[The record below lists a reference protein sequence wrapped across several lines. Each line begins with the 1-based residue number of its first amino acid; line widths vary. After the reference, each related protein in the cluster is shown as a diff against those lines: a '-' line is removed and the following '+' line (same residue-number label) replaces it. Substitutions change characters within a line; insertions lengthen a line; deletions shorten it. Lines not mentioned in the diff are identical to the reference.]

1 MSEKLLQG
9 DKEKNMECREYS
21 AGTVKLSFW
30 FPEFRK
36 AVQLLAAGNSF
47 DEIRQKSQ
55 EENIF
60 GAPTQRRAEQ
70 ICRTVLARMQAL
82 DSSFYPVFLSGD
94 LATQKLFALAA
105 VMACDTLFFDFVYE
119 VIREKLI
126 IGSNELEPKDV
137 RIFFQDKRAQDAR
150 LAQWTDYTCQ
160 RLGACYRTM
169 LCEAGLTDRA
179 RGTRKIFKPI
189 LEMGL
194 QQWLEAHDM
203 GLIVKAWTGVR

>member
-1 MSEKLLQG
+1 
-9 DKEKNMECREYS
+9 MERKVYS
-21 AGTVKLSFW
+21 AGAVKLSFW

-36 AVQLLAAGNSF
+36 AVQLLAAGSSF
-47 DEIRQKSQ
+47 DEIRRESQ

-60 GAPTQRRAEQ
+60 GAPTQRRADR
-70 ICRTVLARMQAL
+70 ICRTVLTRVQSL
-82 DSSFYPVFLSGD
+82 DGSFYPVFLSGD

-137 RIFFQDKRAQDAR
+137 RIFFRDKQAQDAR

-160 RLGACYRTM
+160 RLGTCYRTM
-169 LCEAGLTDRA
+169 LYEAGLTDKA
-179 RGTRKIFKPI
+179 KETRKIFKPI
-189 LEMGL
+189 LETEL

-203 GLIVKAWTGVR
+203 GLIVKAWTGVK

>member
-1 MSEKLLQG
+1 
-9 DKEKNMECREYS
+9 MERREYS
-21 AGTVKLSFW
+21 AGAVKLSFW

-36 AVQLLAAGNSF
+36 AVQLLAAGSSF
-47 DEIRQKSQ
+47 DEIRRESQ

-60 GAPTQRRAEQ
+60 GAPTQRRADQ
-70 ICRTVLARMQAL
+70 VCRTVLTRVQSL

-105 VMACDTLFFDFVYE
+105 VMACDTLFFDFIYE

-137 RIFFQDKRAQDAR
+137 RIFFRDKQAQDAR

-160 RLGACYRTM
+160 RLGTCYRTM
-169 LCEAGLTDRA
+169 LYEAGLTDKSKE
-179 RGTRKIFKPI
+179 TRKIFKPI
-189 LEMGL
+189 PETELR
-194 QQWLEAHDM
+194 QWLEAHDM
-203 GLIVKAWTGVR
+203 GLIVKAWTGVK

>member
-1 MSEKLLQG
+1 
-9 DKEKNMECREYS
+9 MERKKYS

-47 DEIRQKSQ
+47 DEIRQESQ

-60 GAPTQRRAEQ
+60 GAPTQKRADQ
-70 ICRTVLARMQAL
+70 ICRTVLTRVQAL

-126 IGSNELEPKDV
+126 IGNNELEPKDV
-137 RIFFQDKRAQDAR
+137 RVFFRDKQAQNDR
-150 LAQWTDYTCQ
+150 LAQWTDQTCQ
-160 RLGACYRTM
+160 RLGTCYRTM
-169 LCEAGLTDRA
+169 LYEAGLTDKVKE
-179 RGTRKIFKPI
+179 TRKIFKPI
-189 LEMGL
+189 LEAEL
-194 QQWLEAHDM
+194 RQWLEAHDM
-203 GLIVKAWTGVR
+203 GLIVKAWTGVK

>member
-1 MSEKLLQG
+1 
-9 DKEKNMECREYS
+9 MERREYS
-21 AGTVKLSFW
+21 AGAVKLSFW

-36 AVQLLAAGNSF
+36 VVQLLAAGNSF
-47 DEIRQKSQ
+47 DGIRQKNQ
-55 EENIF
+55 EENMF
-60 GAPTQRRAEQ
+60 GAPTQRRADQ
-70 ICRTVLARMQAL
+70 ICRTVLARVQAL
-82 DSSFYPVFLSGD
+82 DSSFYPVFLGGD

-137 RIFFQDKRAQDAR
+137 RIFFRDKQAQDER

-169 LCEAGLTDRA
+169 LCEAGLTDKA
-179 RGTRKIFKPI
+179 KETRKIFKPI
-189 LEMGL
+189 LETEL

-203 GLIVKAWTGVR
+203 GLIVKAWTGVK

>member
-1 MSEKLLQG
+1 
-9 DKEKNMECREYS
+9 MERREYS
-21 AGTVKLSFW
+21 AGAVKLSFW

-36 AVQLLAAGNSF
+36 VVQLLAAGNSI
-47 DEIRQKSQ
+47 DEIRQKNQ

-60 GAPTQRRAEQ
+60 GAPTQRRADQ
-70 ICRTVLARMQAL
+70 ICRTVLTRVQAL

-137 RIFFQDKRAQDAR
+137 RIFFRDKQAQDER

-169 LCEAGLTDRA
+169 LYEAGLTDKSKE
-179 RGTRKIFKPI
+179 TRKIFKPI
-189 LEMGL
+189 LETEL
-194 QQWLEAHDM
+194 RQWLETHDM
-203 GLIVKAWTGVR
+203 GLIVKAWTGVK

>member
-1 MSEKLLQG
+1 
-9 DKEKNMECREYS
+9 MERREYS
-21 AGTVKLSFW
+21 AGAVKLSFW

-36 AVQLLAAGNSF
+36 VVQLLAEGNSF
-47 DEIRQKSQ
+47 EKVRRKSQ

-60 GAPTQRRAEQ
+60 GAPTQRRADQ
-70 ICRTVLARMQAL
+70 IFRTVLARVQAL
-82 DSSFYPVFLSGD
+82 DSSFYPVFLAGD

-137 RIFFQDKRAQDAR
+137 RVFFRDKQAQDER

-160 RLGACYRTM
+160 RLGSCYRTM
-169 LCEAGLTDRA
+169 LYEAGLTDKAKENR
-179 RGTRKIFKPI
+179 RIFRPI
-189 LEMGL
+189 LETQL
-194 QQWLEAHDM
+194 RQWLESHDM

>member
-1 MSEKLLQG
+1 
-9 DKEKNMECREYS
+9 MERREYS
-21 AGTVKLSFW
+21 AGVVKLSFW

-36 AVQLLAAGNSF
+36 AVQLLAAGSSF
-47 DEIRQKSQ
+47 DEIRRESQ

-60 GAPTQRRAEQ
+60 GAPTQRRADQ
-70 ICRTVLARMQAL
+70 VCRTVLTRVQSL

-137 RIFFQDKRAQDAR
+137 RIFFRDKQAQDAR

-160 RLGACYRTM
+160 RLGTCYRTM
-169 LCEAGLTDRA
+169 LYEAGLTDKSKE
-179 RGTRKIFKPI
+179 TRKIFKPI
-189 LEMGL
+189 PETELR
-194 QQWLEAHDM
+194 QWLEAHDM
-203 GLIVKAWTGVR
+203 GLIVKAWTGVK

>member
-1 MSEKLLQG
+1 
-9 DKEKNMECREYS
+9 MERREYS
-21 AGTVKLSFW
+21 AGAVKLSFW

-36 AVQLLAAGNSF
+36 VVQLFAAGNSF
-47 DEIRQKSQ
+47 EEVRQKNQ

-60 GAPTQRRAEQ
+60 GAPTQRRADQ
-70 ICRTVLARMQAL
+70 ICRTVLTRVQAL
-82 DSSFYPVFLSGD
+82 DSSFYPVFLAGD

-137 RIFFQDKRAQDAR
+137 RIFFRDKQAQDAR
-150 LAQWTDYTCQ
+150 LAQWTDYTRQ
-160 RLGACYRTM
+160 RLGTCYRTM
-169 LCEAGLTDRA
+169 LYEAGLTDKA
-179 RGTRKIFKPI
+179 KETRKIFKPI
-189 LEMGL
+189 LETEL

-203 GLIVKAWTGVR
+203 GLIVKAWTGVK

>member
-1 MSEKLLQG
+1 
-9 DKEKNMECREYS
+9 MECREYS
-21 AGTVKLSFW
+21 AGAVKLSFW

-60 GAPTQRRAEQ
+60 GAPTQRRADQ
-70 ICRTVLARMQAL
+70 ICRTVLTRVQAL

-119 VIREKLI
+119 VIREKMI
-126 IGSNELEPKDV
+126 IGNNGLEPKDV
-137 RIFFQDKRAQDAR
+137 RVFFRDKRAQNDR
-150 LAQWTDYTCQ
+150 LAQWTDQTCQ
-160 RLGACYRTM
+160 RLGTCYRTM
-169 LCEAGLTDRA
+169 LYEAGLTDKA
-179 RGTRKIFKPI
+179 KETRKIFKPI
-189 LEMGL
+189 LETEL
-194 QQWLEAHDM
+194 RQWLEAHDM
-203 GLIVKAWTGVR
+203 GLIVKAWTGVK

>member
-1 MSEKLLQG
+1 
-9 DKEKNMECREYS
+9 MERREYS
-21 AGTVKLSFW
+21 AGAVKLSFW

-36 AVQLLAAGNSF
+36 VVQLLVAGNSF
-47 DEIRQKSQ
+47 DQIRLKSQ

-60 GAPTQRRAEQ
+60 GAPTQRRANQ
-70 ICRTVLARMQAL
+70 ICRTVFTRVQAL

-105 VMACDTLFFDFVYE
+105 VMVCDTLFFDFVYE

-137 RIFFQDKRAQDAR
+137 RVFFRAKQAQDDR
-150 LAQWTDYTCQ
+150 LAQWTDQTCQ
-160 RLGACYRTM
+160 RLGTCYRTM
-169 LCEAGLTDRA
+169 LYEAGLTDKA
-179 RGTRKIFKPI
+179 KDTRQVFKPI
-189 LEMGL
+189 LETEL

>member
-1 MSEKLLQG
+1 
-9 DKEKNMECREYS
+9 MERREYS
-21 AGTVKLSFW
+21 AGAVKLSFW

-47 DEIRQKSQ
+47 DEIRQESQ

-60 GAPTQRRAEQ
+60 GAPTQKRADQ
-70 ICRTVLARMQAL
+70 ICRTVLTRVQAL

-126 IGSNELEPKDV
+126 IGNNELEPKDV
-137 RIFFQDKRAQDAR
+137 RVFFRDKQAQNDR
-150 LAQWTDYTCQ
+150 LAQWTDQTCQ
-160 RLGACYRTM
+160 RLGTCYRTM
-169 LCEAGLTDRA
+169 LYEAGLTDKVKE
-179 RGTRKIFKPI
+179 TRKIFKPI
-189 LEMGL
+189 LETEL
-194 QQWLEAHDM
+194 RQWLEAHDM
-203 GLIVKAWTGVR
+203 GLIVKAWTGVK

>member
-1 MSEKLLQG
+1 
-9 DKEKNMECREYS
+9 MERREYS
-21 AGTVKLSFW
+21 AGAVKLSFW

-47 DEIRQKSQ
+47 DEIRQESQ

-60 GAPTQRRAEQ
+60 GAPTQKRADQ
-70 ICRTVLARMQAL
+70 ICRTVLTRVQTL

-126 IGSNELEPKDV
+126 IGNNELEPKDV
-137 RIFFQDKRAQDAR
+137 RVFFRDKQAQNDR
-150 LAQWTDYTCQ
+150 LAQWTDQTCQ
-160 RLGACYRTM
+160 RLGTCYRTM
-169 LCEAGLTDRA
+169 LYEAGLTDKVKE
-179 RGTRKIFKPI
+179 TRKIFKPI
-189 LEMGL
+189 LEAEL
-194 QQWLEAHDM
+194 RQWLEAHDM
-203 GLIVKAWTGVR
+203 GLIVKAWTGVK

>member
-1 MSEKLLQG
+1 
-9 DKEKNMECREYS
+9 MERREYS
-21 AGTVKLSFW
+21 AGAVKLSFW

-47 DEIRQKSQ
+47 DEIRQESQ

-60 GAPTQRRAEQ
+60 GAPTQKRADQ
-70 ICRTVLARMQAL
+70 ICRTVLTRVQAL

-126 IGSNELEPKDV
+126 IGNNELEPKDV
-137 RIFFQDKRAQDAR
+137 RVFFRDKQAQNDR
-150 LAQWTDYTCQ
+150 LAQWTDQTCQ
-160 RLGACYRTM
+160 RLGTCYRTM
-169 LCEAGLTDRA
+169 LYEAGLTDKVKE
-179 RGTRKIFKPI
+179 TRKIFKPI
-189 LEMGL
+189 LEAEL
-194 QQWLEAHDM
+194 RQWLEAHDM
-203 GLIVKAWTGVR
+203 GLIVKAWTGVK